1 MLKVINCGHHT
12 HTLKWLQWLQR
23 RCHGDISISS
33 QGSSS
38 KISFTVCICSQC
50 KGRLC
55 FLGKAYTPPWCPLI
69 FIPFFFRHF
78 SLWVW
83 NVTKVV
89 VCNAGLL
96 QREGCYCYPETPG
109 LVGNGGNSRMFPYMP
124 IAILTR
130 WFWNQNFLFPNV
142 DYFPSF
148 LNIRFLGALSNFRT
162 IGPVR
167 ISSRTLSDPVLI
179 PSLIWPQLK
188 GLHSAFPTP
197 RLKAREN
204 TQHKSLS

>member
-1 MLKVINCGHHT
+1 MTAEKVPWWHQHFLSGELIKDQFHSVYMFAV
-12 HTLKWLQWLQR
+12 QR
-23 RCHGDISISS
+23 EALFSWESIHSTMVSS
-33 QGSSS
+33 NWY
-38 KISFTVCICSQC
+38 SFLLLT
-50 KGRLC
+50 
-55 FLGKAYTPPWCPLI
+55 FLTMGVRNA
-69 FIPFFFRHF
+69 
-78 SLWVW
+78 
-83 NVTKVV
+83 KVV
-89 VCNAGLL
+89 VCNSGLL
-96 QREGCYCYPETPG
+96 QRKGCYCYPETSG

-124 IAILTR
+124 IAVLTR

-142 DYFPSF
+142 DYSPSF
-148 LNIRFLGALSNFRT
+148 LNTRFLGALSNFRT